1 VILTGMANT
10 EITPAIDPEVVR
22 KYLKREQ
29 RFWGSKVHDARAA
42 RGFTLE
48 ELAALAG
55 STPQTIHK
63 IERGQIAPRDHLRIA
78 LAFAL
83 GVDVDRLFPIP
94 DRETIRRE
102 AS

>member
-1 VILTGMANT
+1 MANS
-10 EITPAIDPEVVR
+10 EITPAIDPEIVR

-29 RFWGSKVHDARAA
+29 RFWGSKVHDARVALGWTLEDLAA
-42 RGFTLE
+42 RT
-48 ELAALAG
+48 G
-55 STPQTIHK
+55 STSQTIHK

-83 GVDVDRLFPIP
+83 GTDVDRLFPIP